1 MKTHTLG
8 VLCSLLALYGCNGAT
23 TSNQAHYRNEI
34 GQYQK
39 NETAYIP
46 VRASIYELS
55 TPVTPELK
63 ELLEQ
68 PGAKISLRPV
78 SASLGDEL
86 TELVAKGDVRLLYDM
101 SGVTTNNKA
110 LLFSVSNYSAQQHAT
125 TGEKKKENVVDD
137 LSLVITPALSADS
150 ALMQMT
156 VELSRTTGS
165 SKNEYSRYAINFR
178 QLLRLKGRQKLS
190 VALPL
195 NDETNRLIIISQKT

>member
-1 MKTHTLG
+1 M
-8 VLCSLLALYGCNGAT
+8 LCSLLALYGCNGTT
-23 TSNQAHYRNEI
+23 TSNQANPRNEI
-34 GQYQK
+34 GHYQK
-39 NETAYIP
+39 NETAYIS

-55 TPVTPELK
+55 TPVTPELN

-78 SASLGDEL
+78 SASLEDEL

-125 TGEKKKENVVDD
+125 TRVKKKENDVDD

-150 ALMQMT
+150 ALKQMT

-178 QLLRLKGRQKLS
+178 QLLRLKGGQKLS

>member
-1 MKTHTLG
+1 MKMHTLG

-23 TSNQAHYRNEI
+23 TSNQANHRNEI

-55 TPVTPELK
+55 TPVTPELR
-63 ELLEQ
+63 ELLKQ
-68 PGAKISLRPV
+68 PGAKISLRPL
-78 SASLGDEL
+78 SASLEDEL

-110 LLFSVSNYSAQQHAT
+110 LPFSFSNFTTQQHPT
-125 TGEKKKENVVDD
+125 TGMKKKENVVDE
-137 LSLVITPALSADS
+137 LSLVITPVLSADS

-156 VELSRTTGS
+156 VELFQTTDIK
-165 SKNEYSRYAINFR
+165 KNEYSRYAINFR
-178 QLLRLKGRQKLS
+178 QLLRLKGGQKLS

-195 NDETNRLIIISQKT
+195 NDETNRLIIITQKI